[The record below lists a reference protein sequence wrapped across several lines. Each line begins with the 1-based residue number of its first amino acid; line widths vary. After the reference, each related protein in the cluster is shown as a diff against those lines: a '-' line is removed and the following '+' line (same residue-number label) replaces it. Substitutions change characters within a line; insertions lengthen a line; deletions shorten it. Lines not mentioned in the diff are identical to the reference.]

1 MNKVNVMKIVKISS
15 LGCPSCIIMN
25 KVFNKI
31 KENYSFD
38 YEEFDY
44 DFDETDSFNAGNVM
58 PVYIF
63 YKNILKIFGVRIQ
76 RADPD
81 TIYGI
86 KCKTS
91 NYTLYEHCKE
101 LLLAH

>member
-1 MNKVNVMKIVKISS
+1 MKIIKINS

-38 YEEFDY
+38 YEELDY
-44 DFDETDSFNAGNVM
+44 DFDDIEKYETGNIL

-63 YKNILKIFGVRIQ
+63 YKNDIEVARLCGEHKIEEFEKILGEF
-76 RADPD
+76 
-81 TIYGI
+81 
-86 KCKTS
+86 
-91 NYTLYEHCKE
+91 
-101 LLLAH
+101 